1 MLSRMKHQQ
10 EHFWGFTRGLGMTKV
25 GKILPNLYATG
36 LRVLAVMAF
45 LSLKLLLSHNMVRN
59 ELDVLP
65 LAKQYADPTWIPG
78 DWYLNQPPGY
88 RLLFE
93 TLFGRLIV
101 AWGFLAAS
109 LVGRLIC
116 YGLVASG
123 LVLIGRRLGLSL
135 PLLLLAIGLFLYTG
149 RQGTAASEWLVGGLE
164 AKSVAYGLVLLAIG
178 LMLEGRY
185 RWMALMLGLATS
197 FHVLVGG
204 WAFLAVLGWLALRWN
219 CFKDIRHLGLIL
231 LIYLSASAFAIRP
244 VLEQLFLT
252 LPASPVTPSY
262 IYVFLRLPHHLNP
275 RSWSS
280 IWWIKPTLY
289 LLVVTLSVRLWRQQ
303 QPGKLSEQHTA
314 YRSLLEF
321 TLISL
326 VPFMLGLAIAPLDTQ
341 GRLLQ
346 YYPFR
351 LGDVMLPLN
360 TWLLFACALQHT
372 FTGRGRQ
379 VLLLVC
385 IVVLSWK
392 CSTQSVHFHKQFLA
406 LRQFPQVDPELKALC
421 NWVRKFTPPDA
432 TVVSPPVDFVEFT
445 WLAERPTIAKFKLL
459 PQTKAGILSWY
470 ERLSDLSG
478 GFSSWSTAVGTRNPR
493 KEIRRALTNG
503 YNHLTTTQ
511 ADALMSKYKSTYFM
525 TRIEHHLDLPT
536 AYHNSRYVLYSRKP
550 LYQK

>member
-1 MLSRMKHQQ
+1 MSKVKPKQ
-10 EHFWGFTRGLGMTKV
+10 EHFRGFTRGLGMTKV

-36 LRVLAVMAF
+36 LRVLAVTAF
-45 LSLKLLLSHNMVRN
+45 LSLKFLLSHNMVRN
-59 ELDVLP
+59 ELDVSP

-101 AWGFLAAS
+101 AWGFLATS

-149 RQGTAASEWLVGGLE
+149 RQGTGASEWLVGGLE

-197 FHVLVGG
+197 CHVLVGG
-204 WAFLAVLGWLALRWN
+204 WAFLTVLGWLALRWN
-219 CFKDIRHLGLIL
+219 RFKDVRQLGLIL

-275 RSWSS
+275 LLWFS
-280 IWWIKPTLY
+280 IWWIKPTVY
-289 LLVVTLSVRLWRQQ
+289 LLMLTLSFSLWRQQ
-303 QPGKLSEQHTA
+303 QSGKQSGQHTA
-314 YRSLLEF
+314 YRSLIEF

-351 LGDVMLPLN
+351 LSDVMLPLN
-360 TWLLFACALQHT
+360 TCLLFACALQQT

-379 VLLLVC
+379 MLLLIC

-392 CSTQSVHFHKQFLA
+392 FSIQSVHFHKQFLA

-478 GFSSWSTAVGTRNPR
+478 GFSSWSTAVGTRDPR

-511 ADALMSKYKSTYFM
+511 ADALMSKYQSTYFM

-536 AYHNSRYVLYSRKP
+536 VYHNSRYVLYSRKP
-550 LYQK
+550 LYRK